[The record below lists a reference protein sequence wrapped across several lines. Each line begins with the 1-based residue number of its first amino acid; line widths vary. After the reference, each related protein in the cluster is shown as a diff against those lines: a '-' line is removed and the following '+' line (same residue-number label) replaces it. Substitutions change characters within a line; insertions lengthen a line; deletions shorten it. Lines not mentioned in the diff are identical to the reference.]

1 MTVCATAVA
10 TRLRESAF
18 WCEYLS
24 FFKEF
29 TSD

>member
-18 WCEYLS
+18 GVSTFLFLGVY
-24 FFKEF
+24 K
-29 TSD
+29 